1 MEQIN
6 HMPRTIARQAWESQM
21 NALLKTMVE
30 TEGAIITT
38 SEDTSLRGQFYEMLE
53 EFTTHMQSALD
64 KEEILLR
71 RPWTNETTH
80 RTYFRLKDFEGYLK
94 RNKFTE
100 YRSNKIAQR
109 LRDIDGQSEQ
119 LRINGRPI
127 RCWSIPAYEEIEQEF
142 SSRFE
147 GPEEPF

>member
-1 MEQIN
+1 M
-6 HMPRTIARQAWESQM
+6 HF
-21 NALLKTMVE
+21 LKTMVE

-71 RPWTNETTH
+71 RPWTNEQTH
-80 RTYFRLKDFEGYLK
+80 RTYFRLKDFEAFLK

-119 LRINGRPI
+119 IRINGRPI

-147 GPEEPF
+147 GSKEPF